1 MKLKKLL
8 GLTLATV
15 VSASLFVGCSQTSKE
30 DKTIKVGA
38 SPTPHAEILEV
49 VKPLLKEKGYELEI
63 VEFDDYVLPNTSL
76 AEGELEVGASPTP
89 HAEILEVVKPL
100 LKEKGYEL
108 EIVEFD
114 DYVLPNTS
122 LAEGELDANFFQHIP
137 YLEEMNKEK
146 DLNLTYTK
154 KIHIE
159 PMGIYSEKNKS
170 LDDLKDGAKISVP
183 NDATNEARAL
193 QLLANNGII
202 EVADKELITA
212 KDITKNPKNI
222 EIVEVDAAQ
231 VPSTLQDV
239 DFAVINTNFALN
251 VGLNPTKDAIVI
263 ESNDSPYANILAC
276 REDNKDSEKVKAL
289 SEALTSD
296 EVKTFIEEKYKGS
309 IVPTF

>member
-30 DKTIKVGA
+30 DKTIK
-38 SPTPHAEILEV
+38 
-49 VKPLLKEKGYELEI
+49 
-63 VEFDDYVLPNTSL
+63 
-76 AEGELEVGASPTP
+76 VGASPTP

-193 QLLANNGII
+193 QLLANNRII

-263 ESNDSPYANILAC
+263 ESNDSPYVNILAC
-276 REDNKDSEKVKAL
+276 REDNKDSEKVKVL

>member
-8 GLTLATV
+8 GLTLV
-15 VSASLFVGCSQTSKE
+15 GVIGASLFVGCSKSGGEE

-49 VKPLLKEKGYELEI
+49 VKPLLKEKGYELE
-63 VEFDDYVLPNTSL
+63 V
-76 AEGELEVGASPTP
+76 
-89 HAEILEVVKPL
+89 
-100 LKEKGYEL
+100 
-108 EIVEFD
+108 VEFD

-122 LAEGELDANFFQHIP
+122 LAEGELDANYFQHVP
-137 YLEEMNKEK
+137 YLEQMNKEK
-146 DLNLTYTK
+146 DLKLTYTAK
-154 KIHIE
+154 VHIE
-159 PMGIYSEKNKS
+159 PMGIYSNKYDK
-170 LDDLKDGAKISVP
+170 LDELKDGAKISVP

-193 QLLANNGII
+193 QLLADNGII

-212 KDITKNPKNI
+212 KDITKNPKNV
-222 EIVEVDAAQ
+222 EIVEVEAAQ

-251 VGLNPTKDAIVI
+251 VNLNPTKDALAI
-263 ESNDSPYANILAC
+263 ESSDSPYANILAC

-289 SEALTSD
+289 TEALTSD
-296 EVKTFIEEKYKGS
+296 EVKSFIEEKYKGS

>member
-8 GLTLATV
+8 GLTLV
-15 VSASLFVGCSQTSKE
+15 GVISSALLVGCSSGGKEE

-49 VKPLLKEKGYELEI
+49 VKPLLEEKGY
-63 VEFDDYVLPNTSL
+63 N
-76 AEGELEVGASPTP
+76 LEV
-89 HAEILEVVKPL
+89 
-100 LKEKGYEL
+100 
-108 EIVEFD
+108 VEFD

-137 YLEEMNKEK
+137 YLEQMNKEK
-146 DLNLTYTK
+146 DLKLTYTAK
-154 KIHIE
+154 VHIE
-159 PMGIYSEKNKS
+159 PMGVYSEKHDS
-170 LDDLKDGAKISVP
+170 LDDLKEGAKISVP

-193 QLLANNGII
+193 QLLAKNGII

-251 VGLNPTKDAIVI
+251 VNLNPTKDALAI
-263 ESNDSPYANILAC
+263 ESSDSPYANILAC
-276 REDNKDSEKVKAL
+276 REDNKDDEKIKAL
-289 SEALTSD
+289 TEALTSD
-296 EVKTFIEEKYKGS
+296 EVKTFIEEKYQGS

>member
-8 GLTLATV
+8 GLILVGVIST
-15 VSASLFVGCSQTSKE
+15 SLFVGCSKGSAEK

-38 SPTPHAEILEV
+38 SPAPHAEILEV
-49 VKPLLKEKGYELEI
+49 VKPLLEEKGYKLEV

-76 AEGELEVGASPTP
+76 S
-89 HAEILEVVKPL
+89 
-100 LKEKGYEL
+100 
-108 EIVEFD
+108 
-114 DYVLPNTS
+114 
-122 LAEGELDANFFQHIP
+122 EGELDANFFQHIP
-137 YLEEMNKEK
+137 YLEKMNKEK
-146 DLNLTYTK
+146 DLKLTYTAK
-154 KIHIE
+154 VHIE
-159 PMGIYSEKNKS
+159 PMGVYSEKFDS

-193 QLLANNGII
+193 QLLAKNGVI

-251 VGLNPTKDAIVI
+251 VNLNPKKDAIVI
-263 ESNDSPYANILAC
+263 EASDSPYANILAC
-276 REDNKDSEKVKAL
+276 REDNKGSEKIKDL
-289 SEALTSD
+289 TEALTSD
-296 EVKTFIEEKYKGS
+296 EVKSFIEEKYEGS